1 MARNLKIN
9 TLLLTIMTGC
19 AFTPFTANANDDI
32 NGFVALGAATIPDY
46 EGSDDYD
53 VMPLLMAK
61 VNYKETYYAEL
72 VGTALRANISPYP
85 AIEFGPVIGYSGGR
99 DDDVDNNAVSRLRE
113 IDAGVEAG
121 AFVKLPFK
129 SVLTEYDS
137 ASLSAQFLSDISDT
151 HEGTTIKL
159 SAGYDRWINK
169 QLSLGASISTTYA
182 SDDYNDAFFSIDADN
197 ASRSGLNQYDADGG
211 FKDIGLRIN
220 SRYALSEKWG
230 ITGLIGYKKM
240 IGDAAD
246 SPVVD
251 DAGSDNQ
258 WMAGLGVSYR
268 F

>member
-1 MARNLKIN
+1 MIRHLKIK
-9 TLLLTIMTGC
+9 TLLVTLIAGC
-19 AFTPFTANANDDI
+19 AYAPLSAAANDDI
-32 NGFVALGAATIPDY
+32 NGFVAVGAATIPDY

-53 VMPLLMAK
+53 FMPLLMAK

-72 VGTALRANISPYP
+72 VGPALRLNVSTYP
-85 AIEFGPVIGYSGGR
+85 AVEFGPILGYSGGR

-121 AFVKLPFK
+121 AFIKLPFK

-137 ASLSAQFLSDISDT
+137 ASISAQFLSDISDT

-169 QLSLGASISTTYA
+169 QLSLGASISTSYA

-220 SRYALSEKWG
+220 SRYALNEKWG
-230 ITGLIGYKKM
+230 VTGLIGYKKM

-251 DAGSDNQ
+251 DAGNDNQ